1 MVLILLNNQIHVGKH
16 LTVSESS
23 PFKIKKGDRM
33 DTLVIR
39 KMEKNDLIEVL
50 KVYKEGIET
59 GMATFETNVPSE
71 QVWDERHHATLRFVA
86 EEYNRVVGW
95 IAISP
100 VSTRPVYSGV
110 GEVSVYI
117 SNDSKGKGIASKLFK
132 SLIEES
138 EKAGFWTLQSSI
150 FALNTASIHL
160 HKKMGFR
167 VVGTREKIAQLN
179 GEWHD
184 TVIMEKRCREIIEGK
199 SKA

>member
-1 MVLILLNNQIHVGKH
+1 M
-16 LTVSESS
+16 E
-23 PFKIKKGDRM
+23 
-33 DTLVIR
+33 TLVIR

-50 KVYKEGIET
+50 KIYKEGIET
-59 GMATFETNVPSE
+59 GMATFETNVPSK

-100 VSTRPVYSGV
+100 VSTRAVYSGV

-117 SNDSKGKGIASKLFK
+117 SSDRKGKGIASKLFK
-132 SLIEES
+132 RLIEES
-138 EKAGFWTLQSSI
+138 EKAGIWTLQSSI
-150 FALNTASIHL
+150 FAINTSSIHL

-184 TVIMEKRCREIIEGK
+184 TIIMEKRCTEII
-199 SKA
+199 